1 MSCDFGHL
9 DGSYVL
15 GALSP
20 IERREYEEHLDT
32 CPTCA
37 HAVQELAG
45 LPGLLARVDPSV
57 LEEPYDEEQVP
68 ETLLPALVG
77 EVRRSRRRRTMT
89 AGVLAA
95 AAAAVVVTLGAVA
108 VDATQGGGGTPGPT
122 PTVSAAAGRPMQPVA
137 YTGMQADV
145 AFTPVPWGTRL
156 DLTCS
161 YAEQAGGQRG
171 SGARTTYSLVVHT
184 RDGRTE
190 QIATWHAL
198 PGRTMRLAAATSAAA
213 ADIASVEVRTAQGQP
228 VLRLAT

>member
-1 MSCDFGHL
+1 MSCDFAHL

-15 GALSP
+15 GALAP
-20 IERREYEEHLDT
+20 AERREYEEHLET
-32 CPTCA
+32 CPACA
-37 HAVQELAG
+37 RAVQELAG
-45 LPGLLARVDPSV
+45 LPGLLSRVDPAV

-108 VDATQGGGGTPGPT
+108 IDATQGGGNPGAT
-122 PTVSAAAGRPMQPVA
+122 PTASAPVGRAMQPVG
-137 YTGMQADV
+137 YSGMQADV
-145 AFTPVPWGTRL
+145 AFTAVPWGTRL

-161 YAEQAGGQRG
+161 YAQHHGVTA
-171 SGARTTYSLVVHT
+171 ATTYTLVVHT

-190 QIATWHAL
+190 QVATWHAL
-198 PGRTMRLAAATSAAA
+198 PGRTMRLAAATSATAK
-213 ADIASVEVRTAQGQP
+213 DIASVEVRTAQGQP